1 MRGLL
6 RALAVLGALLAL
18 AVVLLALA
26 LPHLVDRPDVRA
38 RIKAA
43 AREATGRDVRFEG
56 LAIGILPPRVR
67 VLHPVVSGTTPA
79 EPPLF
84 SADEGA
90 LRVALLPLLARTL
103 VLESLEVVKPTFRLV
118 RSAGETS
125 PSEGTSKAH
134 PGAPPAGAN
143 QGAGLTLAVQHMS
156 LRDGTAVLEDRT
168 VTPPV
173 TWRLED
179 IQAEA
184 AGSSLAAPIDFSFSA
199 RLASGGSL
207 HAKGTGTTSG
217 SVDLQATVEGVDLA
231 ATKPYA
237 GKTAASLA
245 GSLGGT
251 LHVKGAAISSSAVD
265 ADLKISDADVVMTS
279 LTLRGPLSLRAQL
292 TGVPA
297 NLSGTFDVDATNAVL
312 VYQGGFT
319 KPMGTPATLSGQLV
333 HDAQGAFGVE
343 DLHFKI
349 KNLDAQGTLR
359 TGQRT
364 RLELRAMPFDVGG
377 WESLLPALGGGALR
391 GEIAPGSL
399 AVTTG
404 PLELGGAPALRR
416 LVVQLP
422 GKPPLA
428 IDGGLELA
436 GDAVRTHNLVVH
448 IADQPFGVAAELG
461 ALATKPQ
468 YRVQLSA
475 NRVDAK
481 ALVDAFS
488 AHKGVFEGPLT
499 LKSDFAGPLASSPPL
514 LQTVR
519 GTARVDVGRG
529 RFRGVSLLQGTFD
542 QLGSLGALALNAG
555 RTQGGKDLQRFYQD
569 EFESIG
575 GTFVVADGRATTNDL
590 KMVYRDYTV
599 DLRGGIGLAD
609 QTIDMTGRLT
619 IDKELDATVASQ
631 TAGANT
637 ATSSARVIPLAHVTG
652 TLSQPRVSIGAGDA
666 ASFAAGYA
674 LGRQRGTLEKKIDEK
689 LGQGSGRQ
697 VLDALGGLLGGS
709 KKKQSP

>member
-1 MRGLL
+1 VRGLL
-6 RALAVLGALLAL
+6 RALAVVGALLAL
-18 AVVLLALA
+18 ALVLLAVA
-26 LPHLVDRPDVRA
+26 LPHLVDRPEVRA
-38 RIKAA
+38 RIEAA
-43 AREATGRDVRFEG
+43 AREATGRDVHFEG
-56 LAIGILPPRVR
+56 LAIGIVPPRVR
-67 VLHPVVSGTTPA
+67 VLHPVVSGTTAA

-84 SADEGA
+84 SADECA
-90 LRVALLPLLARTL
+90 LRIALLPLLARTL
-103 VLESLEVVKPTFRLV
+103 VLESLEVVKPTLRLV
-118 RSAGETS
+118 RSAGGAS

-134 PGAPPAGAN
+134 APPAGAN
-143 QGAGLTLAVQHMS
+143 EGAGLTFAVQHMA
-156 LRDGTAVLEDRT
+156 LRDGTAALEDRA

-207 HAKGTGTTSG
+207 HAKGTGTASG

-231 ATKPYA
+231 AAKPYA
-237 GKTAASLA
+237 GNTGASLA

-251 LHVKGAAISSSAVD
+251 FHVKGSATGSSAVD
-265 ADLKISDADVVMTS
+265 ADLKISNADVVVSS
-279 LTLRGPLSLRAQL
+279 LAVRGPLALRAQL

-297 NLSGTFDVDATNAVL
+297 NLAGTFDVDATNAVL

-319 KPMGTPATLSGQLV
+319 KPMGTPAMLSGQLV
-333 HDAQGAFGVE
+333 QDAQGTFGVE
-343 DLHFKI
+343 DLHVKI

-377 WESLLPALGGGALR
+377 WESLLPVLGGGALR

-422 GKPPLA
+422 GKPPLV

-436 GDAVRTHNLVVH
+436 GDVVRTHNLVVR
-448 IADQPFGVAAELG
+448 IADQPFGVAGELS

-475 NRVDAK
+475 DRVDAK
-481 ALVDAFS
+481 ALVNAFS
-488 AHKGVFEGPLT
+488 AHKDVFEGPLT

-555 RTQGGKDLQRFYQD
+555 RTQGGRDLKRFYQD

-609 QTIDMTGRLT
+609 QAIDMTGRLT
-619 IDKELDATVASQ
+619 IGKELDATVASQ
-631 TAGANT
+631 TAGANA

-697 VLDALGGLLGGS
+697 VLDALDGLLGGS
-709 KKKQSP
+709 KKKPSP